1 MAPNRATTAAPARHR
16 PSRPTRLAVAAVAL
30 SATLGACGGETGDGE
45 ETQPLPGATGF
56 AEGGFDELP
65 RYPGAEAAS
74 EPATQDDVTSQS
86 FTIATATPERVM
98 EHYEAE
104 LEEAGWTTVDAPARQ
119 GAESTYRGR
128 WRQGERELIVSATEF
143 SGFDEP
149 GGTRTTQYSLSLG
162 PA

>member
-1 MAPNRATTAAPARHR
+1 MAPTTATAAAATRHR
-16 PSRPTRLAVAAVAL
+16 PARPARLAVAAVAL
-30 SATLGACGGETGDGE
+30 SATLGACGGDAGDDE
-45 ETQPLPGATGF
+45 EAQPVPGATVF

-65 RYPGAEAAS
+65 RYPGAEAAG
-74 EPATQDDVTSQS
+74 EPTTRDDVTSQS
-86 FTIATATPERVM
+86 FTIAATTPEQVM
-98 EHYEAE
+98 DHYEAE
-104 LEEAGWTTVDAPARQ
+104 LEQAGWTAVDAPARQ

-128 WRQGERELIVSATEF
+128 WRQGERELVVSATEF